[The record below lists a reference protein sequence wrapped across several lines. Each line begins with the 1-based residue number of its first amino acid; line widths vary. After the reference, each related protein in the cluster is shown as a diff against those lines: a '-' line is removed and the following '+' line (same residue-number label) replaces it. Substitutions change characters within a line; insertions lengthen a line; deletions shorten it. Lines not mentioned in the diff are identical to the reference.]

1 MRKFTFFVAL
11 MVAFVTSASAQA
23 TLNETVV
30 FDFTYGAWGIP
41 TMEENNYSSIKT
53 AKEYTDGVN
62 TIKIDPTANKGS
74 YIYDSN
80 GFLNLG
86 KPGSKI
92 ILPAFG
98 FAVEK
103 IEVVGHPSATSYPNV
118 DMNVYVGKTA
128 VSTPC
133 IGSTAT
139 STFKIAA
146 GNQAA
151 GNIYELVIGSNGG
164 NYSSYAYITYIKVYP
179 AENKLEAPVI
189 DLASGVYVGKQTV
202 NVHSATADLEGVTD
216 VTYYYT
222 TDGNEPT
229 AEDEETDGEITISE
243 SCTLKVVV
251 ELTYGNKV
259 YVSASSSTEYIISEE
274 VTYPKATVMAC
285 GKYFISANNTIA
297 LPFNNGILP
306 MQPTTANGENITD
319 AANYAYSFEC
329 AGSAGNFYIKDAN
342 GLYLTASAMGT
353 KDEIKTSTT
362 YHNSAWSVTIEDG
375 VAKIRKDG
383 FVLAFENN
391 AIVVVR
397 EENATEATI
406 YPSLYGISNPPSVF
420 SYTPNSYT
428 TELKTISIT
437 FSEAIRMEGI
447 TSADQFPIYNV
458 ENDIFPAGMGN
469 WTLFG
474 ETITIELE
482 YSITTNGDYYIVI
495 PGECIISEITG
506 KSPAEDIRIN
516 LTVYNEDQTS
526 IEEID
531 CNKEK
536 VVIYDLTG
544 RKFENITKGG
554 IYIVNGKKVLVK

>member
-1 MRKFTFFVAL
+1 MRKFTLFVAL
-11 MVAFVTSASAQA
+11 MVAFVTGASAQA

-74 YIYDSN
+74 YIYDSK

-92 ILPAFG
+92 VLPAFG

-103 IEVVGHPSATSYPNV
+103 IEVIGHPSATSYPNV

-139 STFKIAA
+139 STFEIAA

-179 AENKLEAPVI
+179 AENKLEAPII
-189 DLASGVYVGKQTV
+189 DLASGVYIGEQTV
-202 NVHSATADLEGVTD
+202 NVHSATADLEGVTN
-216 VTYYYT
+216 VIYYYT

-259 YVSASSSTEYIISEE
+259 YVSASSSAEYIISEE

-383 FVLAFENN
+383 FVLAYENN

-397 EENATEATI
+397 EENATDATI
-406 YPSLYGISNPPSVF
+406 YPSLYGISNPPSVY

-447 TSADQFPIYNV
+447 TSADQIPIYNA
-458 ENDIFPAGMGN
+458 ENNLFPAGMGN

-495 PGECIISEITG
+495 PGECIVSEITG

-536 VVIYDLTG
+536 VIIYDLTG

-554 IYIVNGKKVLVK
+554 IYIVNGKKVLIK